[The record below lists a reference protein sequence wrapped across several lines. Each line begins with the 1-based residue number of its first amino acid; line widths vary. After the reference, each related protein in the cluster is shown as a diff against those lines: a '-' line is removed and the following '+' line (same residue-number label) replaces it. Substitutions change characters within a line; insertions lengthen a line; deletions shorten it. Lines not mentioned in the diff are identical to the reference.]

1 MKLRIIKKNNKL
13 LDSVYKYHE
22 YFQNSR
28 KLILVLANEYEFLD
42 LYNTIHYFYRN
53 PIKNYDIDPEISN
66 HDLKL
71 VKYKIIPAI
80 KGFELN
86 YIGNTSISL
95 ISILDKLPGNKSV
108 GIIKMIGPGEINNN
122 NLVAYEYIEYIL
134 NNYCNCETFSY
145 WYYIDWYSKSK
156 YNNFIHKYPGKL
168 IDKTFNEK
176 QEKDVVFVTSI
187 VNYFKKSFK
196 YNEIYSLPARLFLI
210 VSGLKILKKGGT
222 LYLQYFYTCY
232 AANIQLL
239 YKLSTLF
246 ESYDFIN
253 TKFQSDM
260 GYYIFT
266 NYKGNDH
273 KLDDILIE
281 YMKLDDTLGERSVL
295 NRDLDDNIL
304 FDFDII
310 IENKFFEFIKKIHK
324 NNIEY
329 LQKRIEKC
337 NYIKSQIKKNNRFID
352 KVIQSNIEIAINFAN
367 KNKLKLNSYYNNYFH
382 KLTTVEYKKILFP
395 KANIDYNKLK
405 MTYESTYSVT
415 FPEDADTIS
424 KIIKKKYPNA
434 KSIVDMTANV
444 GGNTLSFCKY
454 FNYVYSIEI
463 DKETSDY
470 LKNNLELYKFKNYE
484 VFNMDSQHFNKS
496 ADFYF
501 YDPPWTGIF
510 YKMKTNMSLYL
521 GNKNIVDIMK
531 PNFCLKAPMNYNI
544 SELLE
549 KFGNISIYK
558 IKNYLVIIN
567 NP

>member
-1 MKLRIIKKNNKL
+1 
-13 LDSVYKYHE
+13 
-22 YFQNSR
+22 
-28 KLILVLANEYEFLD
+28 
-42 LYNTIHYFYRN
+42 
-53 PIKNYDIDPEISN
+53 
-66 HDLKL
+66 
-71 VKYKIIPAI
+71 
-80 KGFELN
+80 
-86 YIGNTSISL
+86 
-95 ISILDKLPGNKSV
+95 
-108 GIIKMIGPGEINNN
+108 
-122 NLVAYEYIEYIL
+122 
-134 NNYCNCETFSY
+134 
-145 WYYIDWYSKSK
+145 
-156 YNNFIHKYPGKL
+156 
-168 IDKTFNEK
+168 
-176 QEKDVVFVTSI
+176 
-187 VNYFKKSFK
+187 
-196 YNEIYSLPARLFLI
+196 
-210 VSGLKILKKGGT
+210 
-222 LYLQYFYTCY
+222 
-232 AANIQLL
+232 
-239 YKLSTLF
+239 
-246 ESYDFIN
+246 
-253 TKFQSDM
+253 
-260 GYYIFT
+260 
-266 NYKGNDH
+266 
-273 KLDDILIE
+273 
-281 YMKLDDTLGERSVL
+281 
-295 NRDLDDNIL
+295 
-304 FDFDII
+304 
-310 IENKFFEFIKKIHK
+310 
-324 NNIEY
+324 
-329 LQKRIEKC
+329 
-337 NYIKSQIKKNNRFID
+337 
-352 KVIQSNIEIAINFAN
+352 
-367 KNKLKLNSYYNNYFH
+367 
-382 KLTTVEYKKILFP
+382 
-395 KANIDYNKLK
+395 